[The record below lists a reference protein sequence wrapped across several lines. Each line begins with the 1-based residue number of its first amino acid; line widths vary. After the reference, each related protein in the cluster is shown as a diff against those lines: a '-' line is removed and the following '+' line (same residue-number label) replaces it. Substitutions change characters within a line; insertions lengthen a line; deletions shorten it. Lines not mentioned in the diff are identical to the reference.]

1 MLVDAERDLNTVR
14 KLQEIIGVK
23 AYDARPG
30 DHSPGLKKDGLATF
44 GVIVKYCTNVQHM

>member
-1 MLVDAERDLNTVR
+1 MLIDAEQDPKNVR
-14 KLQEIIGVK
+14 KSQAITDPK

-44 GVIVKYCTNVQHM
+44 GVIVKYCTDVQHM